1 MINTGEL
8 LALVRQRQPLVHHI
22 TNAVTISECANI
34 TLAAGGLPV
43 MANAVEEVEEMV
55 EQAQALVLNIG
66 TLTREQVEAM
76 LVAGKRANALQIPI
90 VLDPVGVGATKMR
103 LDVAKRL
110 LAELKINVIKG
121 NAAEIAILAG
131 GKAKMLG
138 VEAVEVAD
146 HVDLLALDLARKS
159 KATVVVTGKVDLVTD
174 GEQLW
179 AIHNGHVLMSRIVG
193 TGCMTASVMG
203 CFAAV
208 CDDYQKAAAA
218 AAVALN
224 VAAELA
230 AECKKTPVAFRQELF
245 DRLHALTPE
254 TMTRRQKLKIKEVQ
268 G

>member
-1 MINTGEL
+1 MNTGKL

-76 LVAGKRANALQIPI
+76 LLAGKRANALQIPI

-131 GKAKMLG
+131 GRAKMLG
-138 VEAVEVAD
+138 VEAVAVSEDVE
-146 HVDLLALDLARKS
+146 LLAQNLARQS
-159 KATVVVTGKVDLVTD
+159 KAVVAVTGKVDLVTD
-174 GEQLW
+174 GNELW
-179 AIHNGHVLMSRIVG
+179 EIHNGHVLMAKIVG

-203 CFAAV
+203 CFAAI
-208 CDDYQKAAAA
+208 CHEYQQAAAA
-218 AAVALN
+218 ALVVLN

-230 AECKKTPVAFRQELF
+230 AERAKTPAAFKGELF
-245 DRLHALTPE
+245 DRLYALAPE
-254 TMTRRQKLKIKEVQ
+254 TVDCRQKLKIKEVQ